1 MVWSMCLQERA
12 RMLQCIIMILTSK
25 QCFFFSDTSNDDILI
40 RDTRTIRKQKEQ
52 QVIFQ
57 EYAADSKFNLNVR
70 MHHIQ
75 FRFTLCCKF
84 IWCSYLYLFIYFVL
98 LFDYFHKWLLSLFN
112 IWILT
117 FFFKT
122 SDSLVNTCHHNR
134 PIFYNTMEFYIWKS
148 IMICFVYTYKLRL
161 IYWYWMVL

>member
-1 MVWSMCLQERA
+1 MECLDKMVWSMCLQEKV

-25 QCFFFSDTSNDDILI
+25 QWFFSDTSNDDILI
-40 RDTRTIRKQKEQ
+40 RDTPAIRNQKEQ

-70 MHHIQ
+70 MYHIQ
-75 FRFTLCCKF
+75 FRFYLCCEF
-84 IWCSYLYLFIYFVL
+84 IWCSYLYLYIYLVL
-98 LFDYFHKWLLSLFN
+98 LFDYLHKWLLSLCN

-122 SDSLVNTCHHNR
+122 SDSLVR
-134 PIFYNTMEFYIWKS
+134 YLS
-148 IMICFVYTYKLRL
+148 S
-161 IYWYWMVL
+161 